1 MYSLTNKQIAY
12 ILDDIRAR
20 GVEMESLQQDL
31 LDHVCCII
39 ENNLEVGGDFEGFY
53 ATTIK
58 TFFKRELREIEDE
71 TISLLTFKHYYTM
84 KKIMIGSGTISVA
97 AFILGSFAKFMHWN
111 GASILLLVAILSVC
125 FGFLPLMFVL
135 KLREDNSNRDKLIA
149 GIGTI
154 FGILIS
160 LSTLFKIQHWA
171 GANIMWLISLGIL
184 GLVFIPIYF
193 FTGIRNPETKTNT
206 IVSSILMVIVAGLLF
221 TLSSVHPSQP
231 SIEQKLA
238 IYLQNEDLLKQME
251 QKRSLIAPENASIAE
266 INKLCTQIKELIVK
280 KEIGATSLP
289 NDYQHKNIIF
299 NDNILGG
306 EFRENSNGQMLFKTL
321 KSKIESYNATN
332 ANGKISLENTILTD
346 DFSKL
351 ADFNNLYALNS
362 LTQIQLL
369 SHTLQHQ

>member
-1 MYSLTNKQIAY
+1 MYSLTDKQIAY

-58 TFFKRELREIEDE
+58 TFFKHELREIEEE
-71 TISLLTFKHYYTM
+71 TILLLTFKHYYTM
-84 KKIMIGSGTISVA
+84 KKIMIGSGTISVLT
-97 AFILGSFAKFMHWN
+97 FILGSFFKIMHWN
-111 GASILLLVAILSVC
+111 GASILLLIAILSVC
-125 FGFLPLMFVL
+125 SGFLPLMFVL
-135 KLREDNSNRDKLIA
+135 KLREDNSNRDKLIS

-184 GLVFIPIYF
+184 GFVFIPIYF

-221 TLSSVHPSQP
+221 TLSSIHPSQL

-251 QKRSLIAPENASIAE
+251 QKRSLSSPENASIVE

-280 KEIGATSLP
+280 NEIGTTSLP
-289 NDYQHKNIIF
+289 NNYQHKNIIF

-306 EFRENSNGQMLFKTL
+306 EFRENGNGQMLFKTL
-321 KSKIESYNATN
+321 KTKIESYNAAN
-332 ANGKISLENTILTD
+332 ANGKISIENTILSD
-346 DFSKL
+346 DLTNL

-362 LTQIQLL
+362 LTQIQLFAAM
-369 SHTLQHQ
+369 QAK

>member
-1 MYSLTNKQIAY
+1 MYSLTDKQIDY
-12 ILDDIRAR
+12 ILSDIRAR

-53 ATTIK
+53 ATAIK
-58 TFFKRELREIEDE
+58 TFYKNELREIEEE

-84 KKIMIGSGTISVA
+84 KKIMIGSGGVA
-97 AFILGSFAKFMHWN
+97 VLTFILGSLFKIMHWQ
-111 GASILLLVAILSVC
+111 GATILLFVAIISVC
-125 FGFLPLMFVL
+125 FGFLPLMLVL
-135 KLREDNSNRDKLIA
+135 KLREDNSYRDKLVT

-206 IVSSILMVIVAGLLF
+206 IVSSILMAIVAGLLF
-221 TLSSVHPSQP
+221 SLTSVRPSEQ
-231 SIEQKLA
+231 SIEQKIA
-238 IYLQNEDLLKQME
+238 IFLQNEDLLKRME
-251 QKRSLIAPENASIAE
+251 QKASLSAPENTHLRD
-266 INKLCTQIKELIVK
+266 INKLCVQIKELILQ
-280 KEIGATSLP
+280 KEIGKASLP
-289 NDYQHKNIIF
+289 NDYQHQ
-299 NDNILGG
+299 NILFNEHLLGDEFSEGG
-306 EFRENSNGQMLFKTL
+306 NGQILFKTL
-321 KSKIESYNATN
+321 KSKIESYNT
-332 ANGKISLENTILTD
+332 ANPTAKISLENTILSD
-346 DFSKL
+346 DFHKL
-351 ADFNNLYALNS
+351 AGFNNLYALNS

-369 SHTLQHQ
+369 FHTIQPQ